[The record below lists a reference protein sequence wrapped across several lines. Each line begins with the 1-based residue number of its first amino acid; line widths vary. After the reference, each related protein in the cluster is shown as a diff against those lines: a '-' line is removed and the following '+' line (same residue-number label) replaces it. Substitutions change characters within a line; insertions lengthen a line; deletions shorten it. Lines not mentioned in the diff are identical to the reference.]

1 MPLDYAIMFAAGV
14 IGVVI
19 GLITL
24 REAKKY
30 RARRDREGIENGN

>member
-1 MPLDYAIMFAAGV
+1 MSLDHAIMLAVAVICAA
-14 IGVVI
+14 I

-30 RARRDREGIENGN
+30 RARRDREGVNNGN